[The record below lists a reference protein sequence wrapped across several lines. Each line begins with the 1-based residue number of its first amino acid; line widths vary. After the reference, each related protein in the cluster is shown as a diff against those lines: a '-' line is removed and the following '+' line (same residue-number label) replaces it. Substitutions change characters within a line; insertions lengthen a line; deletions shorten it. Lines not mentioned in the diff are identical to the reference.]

1 MDALRT
7 KASEIEQKSAELL
20 KLFEMT
26 KVDKIDPETGGPVY
40 GMDDSMREEVRK
52 RESELKTLNEQYQA
66 LQLVD
71 IKERALQTLNDVR
84 SPDYRYAPPTGG
96 SAPLTLADYDRGVS
110 EGKSLGQQ
118 VYDSIEF
125 KQSAVNRGR
134 FGVYLPDFDMKTL
147 LSTGAGFAPPNP
159 RGPRLVDYALRR
171 PVVADLVPQD
181 TTDSAVIYW
190 MEETTF
196 NNASATV
203 SESGVKP
210 ESQLEYTE
218 RSANV
223 TKIAAW
229 IPVTEEQLQD
239 VPGMQGLIEGRL
251 RMMIL
256 LTEETQ
262 LLTGNGTSPNLRGFL
277 NATGIQ
283 TQAMGADTAADA
295 VFKAFTKVRWTGYAE
310 PSGVVMHPNDWEPIR
325 LLKTTTNEY
334 IWGHPAVVGPDT
346 LFGKPVIITNAIT
359 EGTALTGDFLL
370 YSHISR
376 KLGLR
381 VDISDSH
388 SDYFIYNKLA
398 VRAEERLSLEIFRGA
413 AFCKVTGI

>member
-26 KVDKIDPETGGPVY
+26 KVDKIDAETGGPVY
-40 GMDDSMREEVRK
+40 GMDDAMREEVRK

-66 LQLVD
+66 LQLID
-71 IKERALQTLNDVR
+71 IKDRALQSLNDVR
-84 SPDYRYAPPTGG
+84 SPDHRYPNPIG
-96 SAPLTLADYDRGVS
+96 SAPLTLADYNRS
-110 EGKSLGQQ
+110 TAEGKSLGEQ

-125 KQSAVNRGR
+125 KQSKTNRGR
-134 FGVYLPDFDMKTL
+134 FGVDLPGFDMKTL
-147 LSTGAGFAPPNP
+147 LSTGAGFAPANN
-159 RGPRLVDYALRR
+159 RGPKLVDYALRR

-181 TTDSAVIYW
+181 TTDASVIYW

-223 TKIAAW
+223 TKIATW
-229 IPVTEEQLQD
+229 IPVTEEQLAD
-239 VPGMQGLIEGRL
+239 VPGMQALIEGRL

-262 LLTGNGTSPNLRGFL
+262 LLTGNGTAPNLRGYL

-283 TQAMGADTAADA
+283 TQALGADTSPDA
-295 VFKAFTKVRWTGYAE
+295 IFKAFTKVRWTGYAE
-310 PSGVVMHPNDWEPIR
+310 PSGVVIHPNDWEPIR
-325 LLKTTTNEY
+325 LLKASDGQY

-346 LFGKPVIITNAIT
+346 LFGKAVVVTNAIT
-359 EGTALTGDFLL
+359 EGTALTGDFVL

-398 VRAEERLSLEIFRGA
+398 VRAEERLSLEIYRGA
-413 AFCKVTGI
+413 AFCKITGI